1 MRRRIL
7 FPLAWSMAILAQP
20 APTPACPGED
30 PCSVPGG
37 DYHAVVPDGW
47 DGTSPL
53 PAVIFFHGYNSSSA
67 RVVTNRS
74 LISGFTDRGVLFVAP
89 NGIDGSWA
97 HGGSPSQARN
107 EIAFVDALMD
117 DMRARWPIDDTRLW
131 VTGFSQGGSMA
142 WDVACYRGEQVAA
155 FYPVAGAFWRPH
167 PDSCPSGPVNLR
179 HVHGT
184 SDQVVPMEGR
194 PIGAFWHQGDV
205 RESILLLAAQN
216 GCAEA
221 PDRIEIQ
228 GNVTCEIWDQC
239 TSGRE
244 LQLCLHPGGHV
255 LPQGWISQALSWAGA
270 LAER

>member
-1 MRRRIL
+1 
-7 FPLAWSMAILAQP
+7 MAILAQP
-20 APTPACPGED
+20 APAPACPGAD
-30 PCSVPGG
+30 PCRVPGG
-37 DYHAVVPDGW
+37 DYHAVLPDGW
-47 DGTSPL
+47 DGTTPL

-67 RVVTNRS
+67 RVVANRS

-142 WDVACYRGEQVAA
+142 WDVACYRGDQVAA

-167 PDSCPSGPVNLR
+167 PASCPSGPVNLR

-255 LPQGWISQALSWAGA
+255 LPQGWISQVLSWAGA
-270 LAER
+270 LTER